1 MSVNEKWGG
10 VQRSQRQMERFRSAI
25 DSYNFKDLGY
35 TGPDITWCNI
45 QEGDDKIYLRLDKA
59 LATQNWIEKYKE
71 VRVHYIVHSISDHFA
86 LLVSDSFSP

>member
-1 MSVNEKWGG
+1 MG
-10 VQRSQRQMERFRSAI
+10 RSAKI
-25 DSYNFKDLGY
+25 PKANGKVQVSNRSYNFKDLGY
-35 TGPDITWCNI
+35 TGPDFTWCNI